1 MISLLL
7 LALSVSGSVPRMTQT
22 RGTAREPPP
31 GEIGRVKRAAEG
43 KIKLYKHG
51 FGEPVLC
58 VPLGYCPPITVTA
71 DTTASVTLDL
81 QEYEPPRA
89 SILISLYIDNNIM
102 ILIHFLIYHM
112 VMADMRAH
120 TNARTRTHTV
130 FRHTLTGFVAALILC
145 PPVTERFIPND
156 RRRSLPTS
164 SCNPFVSLTQS
175 TELPKKCIC
184 HGWCCVRPGSCLQL
198 HVRGGA
204 YGAIFSL
211 RTLCKLR
218 TTRNCSSDVERR

>member
-1 MISLLL
+1 MGSESPCFAYRLDT
-7 LALSVSGSVPRMTQT
+7 ALQSPW
-22 RGTAREPPP
+22 
-31 GEIGRVKRAAEG
+31 
-43 KIKLYKHG
+43 L
-51 FGEPVLC
+51 
-58 VPLGYCPPITVTA
+58 PIQLHRWRWICKST
-71 DTTASVTLDL
+71 S
-81 QEYEPPRA
+81 PPRA

-198 HVRGGA
+198 HVRGG
-204 YGAIFSL
+204 GLRCHFFSQDL
-211 RTLCKLR
+211 MQATHNSKLQQWR
-218 TTRNCSSDVERR
+218 GT

>member
-1 MISLLL
+1 MRTAWILPSNHRDCRYNCIGD
-7 LALSVSGSVPRMTQT
+7 VGS
-22 RGTAREPPP
+22 ARVRAPP
-31 GEIGRVKRAAEG
+31 GEHTYFIV
-43 KIKLYKHG
+43 H
-51 FGEPVLC
+51 PVN
-58 VPLGYCPPITVTA
+58 
-71 DTTASVTLDL
+71 
-81 QEYEPPRA
+81 
-89 SILISLYIDNNIM
+89 NNIM

-204 YGAIFSL
+204 YGANFSL